1 MKNVIVTNTTIIGGT
16 TEMEN
21 PIISQF
27 NTFKQNPLQFLLQ
40 RKINIPQEY
49 ANNPQGAIQYLMNTG
64 QMSQNTFENLRSRA
78 TQMGITL

>member
-1 MKNVIVTNTTIIGGT
+1 MVNP
-16 TEMEN
+16 MEK
-21 PIISQF
+21 QF
-27 NTFKQNPLQFLLQ
+27 NMFMQNPVQFLLQ

-64 QMSQNTFENLRSRA
+64 QMSQEIFEFCRNRA